1 MNQWHLLC
9 QGTKGKVLE
18 LNVYIDFEYFLGK
31 LGTGKEIWTRN
42 IYL

>member
-1 MNQWHLLC
+1 MNQWRLLC

-18 LNVYIDFEYFLGK
+18 PVHIDFEYSLGK